1 MVDVEKILKNIDLL
15 ALVGRDVKLAKV
27 ASTAGGEWA
36 GECPFCGGRDRLRVQ
51 PERGRWWCRQ
61 CSDRW
66 RDAIGYVEKRHG
78 VDFKAAVELLGGDHE
93 LPPPPA
99 RPATPAIEPADQLDV
114 ERWRAAGEQLV
125 AEAEAALW
133 APQGEPARRYLRERR
148 GLDDEGVR
156 AFRMGYVAAER
167 FDELA
172 TWGLPPD
179 VNADTGK
186 PRKVWLP
193 RGVLIPCHVDGVLR
207 YIKIRRPDQAAGDG
221 KKIVFV
227 KGGHPAL
234 FNADALAGADVVLL
248 VEGEFD
254 AILAH
259 QAGRGRLAAG
269 TLGNAQARLDAA
281 RWAPYLLH
289 ARRLLVCY
297 DADAAGREHGA
308 KVAGLSARAERVRVP
323 VLRPGDKDITDY
335 WRAGGDVST
344 WLEGVLGAA
353 ELEPMYAEAAKVRK
367 LATQNNDA
375 GRAVVANL
383 PHLVD
388 DTGRAREQA
397 AAAVKSPTVDEVLA
411 GKTADELLRILDVGD
426 LLHHQERELYVKARI
441 ELARRETIEQ
451 PKTSRPLF

>member
-1 MVDVEKILKNIDLL
+1 MVDVDKILKNIDLL
-15 ALVGRDVKLAKV
+15 ALVGRDVKLARV

-66 RDAIGYVEKRHG
+66 RDAIGYVEKLYG
-78 VDFKAAVELLGGDHE
+78 VDFKAAVALLGGDHE
-93 LPPPPA
+93 LPTLPA
-99 RPATPAIEPADQLDV
+99 RPATPAVEPTDQFDI

-133 APQGEPARRYLRERR
+133 APDGEPARRYLRERR
-148 GLDDEGVR
+148 GLDDESVR
-156 AFRMGYVAAER
+156 AFKLGYIAAER

-172 TWGLPPD
+172 AWGLPPD
-179 VNADTGK
+179 VNADTGM

-248 VEGEFD
+248 AEGEFD
-254 AILAH
+254 AMLAH

-269 TLGNAQARLDAA
+269 TLGNAQAELDAA
-281 RWAPYLLH
+281 KCAPYLLH
-289 ARRLLVCY
+289 ARRILVGY
-297 DADAAGREHGA
+297 DVDPTGLKCSA
-308 KVAGLSARAERVRVP
+308 KITDWIARAERVRVP
-323 VLRPGDKDITDY
+323 VLRSGDKDITDY
-335 WRAGGDVST
+335 WRAGGNVRA

-367 LATQNNDA
+367 LATLKQNTDT
-375 GRAVVANL
+375 ANL
-383 PHLVD
+383 PDRVKAH
-388 DTGRAREQA
+388 GEAREQA
-397 AAAVKSPTVDEVLA
+397 AAAVKSPTVDEFLA
-411 GKTADELLRILDVGD
+411 GKTVDELLRILDVGE

-441 ELARRETIEQ
+441 ELAQRETIEQ
-451 PKTSRPLF
+451 QKTSRPLF